1 MNILLDTHAFLW
13 FINGDKKLS
22 KNARELIE
30 DSHNHRYLSMASLWE
45 MTIKSSLG
53 KLQIILPITELY
65 QQHIVQ
71 NDIELLP
78 IDVAYLDT
86 LHNLPFHHGDPFDRT
101 IIAQAIVENMPIIS
115 CDTAFNDYDV
125 KCLW

>member
-30 DSHNHRYLSMASLWE
+30 DSHNNRYLSMASLWE

-53 KLQIILPITELY
+53 KLQIILPITELS

-78 IDVAYLDT
+78 IDVTYLDT
-86 LHNLPFHHGDPFDRT
+86 LHNLPFYHGDPFDRT
-101 IIAQAIVENMPIIS
+101 IIA
-115 CDTAFNDYDV
+115 
-125 KCLW
+125 